1 MSSERWGF
9 IGQKDLS
16 QTTKGIWLSSF
27 DFRLSTDNEQWEV
40 SSRLKARSP
49 KLKKHYITTLHF
61 LGKDKLQYN
70 CIRPY
75 NFIRRLLQK
84 EIVKG
89 LKVGFA
95 VLQFGV

>member
-1 MSSERWGF
+1 MEQRTIGF
-9 IGQKDLS
+9 
-16 QTTKGIWLSSF
+16 
-27 DFRLSTDNEQWEV
+27 EQWAQG
-40 SSRLKARSP
+40 S
-49 KLKKHYITTLHF
+49 KLKLHYYIHF
-61 LGKDKLQYN
+61 LGKDKLQCN

-89 LKVGFA
+89 LKIGFA